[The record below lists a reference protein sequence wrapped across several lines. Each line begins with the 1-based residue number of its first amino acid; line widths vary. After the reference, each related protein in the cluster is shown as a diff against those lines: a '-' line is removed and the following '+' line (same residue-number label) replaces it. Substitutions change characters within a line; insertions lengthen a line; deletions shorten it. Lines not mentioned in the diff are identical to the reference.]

1 MKKLVIKDIAKLAG
15 VSKSTVSKVINNYSD
30 IPRETKE
37 KIQKIIEK
45 HNFYPHESAQM
56 LGRGKNNTIAFI
68 SSRISA
74 YFTAE
79 VLRAIEDRAR
89 AAGKYVH
96 EIIPYSTFYDRNVS
110 AQLFKKILYGR
121 KASAVVALAMNPE
134 PGILLEY
141 KNAGVPV
148 ILIENRL
155 ENAHSVN
162 TDNRGGG
169 FTAAEYFIKKGRK
182 RIGLICGWPIKKSKY
197 GFSYATE
204 ERKAG
209 FDEALKQYGIKPIG
223 KYLELTT
230 HYSIPEGIKLFDRFV
245 ENGVKL
251 DAVFCA
257 AGDMTAMGVMESAK
271 RHGMRIPG
279 DLAVIGF
286 DDYFYSAYLNPPLT
300 TVRQPINKLGAEVFD
315 MAVDAIEGKLNFFK
329 HIEIEPE
336 LIIRESA

>member
-1 MKKLVIKDIAKLAG
+1 MKRIVIKDIAKLAG
-15 VSKSTVSKVINNYSD
+15 VSKSTVSKAINDYGD
-30 IPRETKE
+30 IPENTKE
-37 KIQKIIEK
+37 KIRKIIKE

-74 YFTAE
+74 YFTSE

-96 EIIPYSTFYDRNVS
+96 DIIPYSTFYDKGIS
-110 AQLFKKILYGR
+110 AELFKKILYGG
-121 KASAVVALAMNPE
+121 KASAVVALAMNPD
-134 PGILLEY
+134 PDILLEY
-141 KNAGVPV
+141 SKAGIPV

-155 ENAHSVN
+155 DNAHSVN
-162 TDNRGGG
+162 TDNREGG
-169 FTAAEYFIKKGRK
+169 FKAAEYLIKKGRK

-209 FDEALKQYGIKPIG
+209 FDEALKQYGIKTNA

-230 HYSIPEGIKLFDRFV
+230 HYSIGEGINLFDRFMKK
-245 ENGVKL
+245 GIKL
-251 DAVFCA
+251 DAIFCA
-257 AGDMTAMGVMESAK
+257 AGDMTALGVMESAK
-271 RHGMRIPG
+271 KRRIRIPD
-279 DLAVIGF
+279 DLSVIGF
-286 DDYFYSAYLNPPLT
+286 DDYFYSAYLSPPLT
-300 TVRQPINKLGAEVFD
+300 TVRQPIDKLGAEVFD
-315 MAVDAIEGKLNFFK
+315 MVVEAMEGKLNFFK

-336 LIIRESA
+336 LIIRQSA